1 MSHDF
6 FLKKV
11 RNFPKKKK
19 NIINLL
25 KLRRISCYVIIVG
38 TIHAGDLGL
47 RDAFGDAP
55 RKTRVTS
62 AEQYTRVGS
71 LVD

>member
-1 MSHDF
+1 MSYD
-6 FLKKV
+6 FLKKKYV
-11 RNFPKKKK
+11 IFPK

-55 RKTRVTS
+55 RRTRVTS

>member
-1 MSHDF
+1 MSYD

-11 RNFPKKKK
+11 RNFPKKK

-55 RKTRVTS
+55 RRTRVTS

>member
-1 MSHDF
+1 MT
-6 FLKKV
+6 FLKKYV
-11 RNFPKKKK
+11 IFPKK

-55 RKTRVTS
+55 RRTRVTS